1 MMFRRTVCLICLAI
15 LVAGC
20 AGPGA
25 VPAPAPPSPAIMAR
39 LSEAAA
45 GAPRPQLIL
54 ILDASAA
61 PPARSVVSR
70 IARIL
75 PEGSA
80 DITLYAAGQ
89 KLGSGGGPFLLAA
102 RPDAPGSVIAGLERL
117 PRRSAPAPL
126 EAVLDAVADK
136 VANRSDPTAMVIV
149 SDGANQTRI
158 PVLAAAELKLRG
170 GEALCIHT
178 IQTGSAD
185 GEEADLLARLA
196 RMSHCGRAVKADDI
210 ADDAALA
217 DFLADILFSDARQRA
232 GSRHDGIAAS
242 PPPTPG
248 EAVGT
253 GVTAAVRL
261 DAVGAV
267 FEEIDYPPGEW
278 RVPAKERP
286 YLYRIAAAMDR
297 NPAMMVDVSGSC
309 DPAETGC
316 GEGLSERRARAVAT
330 LIESRG
336 IAPHRLL
343 FTGRGPSGAGRR
355 VIIRA
360 LFE

>member
-1 MMFRRTVCLICLAI
+1 
-15 LVAGC
+15 
-20 AGPGA
+20 
-25 VPAPAPPSPAIMAR
+25 
-39 LSEAAA
+39 
-45 GAPRPQLIL
+45 
-54 ILDASAA
+54 
-61 PPARSVVSR
+61 
-70 IARIL
+70 
-75 PEGSA
+75 
-80 DITLYAAGQ
+80 
-89 KLGSGGGPFLLAA
+89 
-102 RPDAPGSVIAGLERL
+102 
-117 PRRSAPAPL
+117 
-126 EAVLDAVADK
+126 VADR
-136 VANRSDPTAMVIV
+136 VANRSDLTAMVIV

-178 IQTGSAD
+178 IQTGPAESEGA
-185 GEEADLLARLA
+185 ALLARLA

-217 DFLADILFSDARQRA
+217 DFLADILFSDTRQRA
-232 GSRHDGIAAS
+232 GSRHGGITTS
-242 PPPTPG
+242 PAPTPG

-278 RVPAKERP
+278 RVPGKDRP